1 MARSKLKTSI
11 LLVAGCLLFLFSQ
24 TMVLF
29 EVLRPLADPRW
40 YVTENVTEK
49 QEPRITDFFQYYQA
63 SALARSDKSSR
74 VYDPEVQRQW
84 VNDLITP
91 LAMEKVFYNQ
101 QPPSSYTLLYPLSFA
116 PPNIAYVLWC
126 LLQVI
131 LGLAGLYFLLT
142 LGPLSGGEHPGRN
155 RAIFLAAAMST
166 FPAYACLWHGN
177 TTFFL
182 IAFLGGYIYCF
193 ERGRDFLAGAFLSLA
208 TFKPQYLFAMM
219 LPAVAR
225 GRLKIMASFAV
236 TELVLLGLAVPI
248 IGIENVLGYPSIV
261 GHAESSAGFIGVNA
275 EHMISIRGLLAQFV
289 DTGASLKITA
299 AIMFAGLIP
308 LFFLWSRKKAHDY
321 RLWGA
326 TVALAVLLSPHS
338 HTFDFLLLAMPAALT
353 LSCLAPGEPDGRG
366 RSWTLIGLIFVLSV
380 PLSWLASFGL
390 GYQRAP
396 VLFFLPVVAALAV
409 LYLIAPEGGK
419 PREMS

>member
-1 MARSKLKTSI
+1 MPRSKLKTSI

-29 EVLRPLADPRW
+29 EVLRPLASPRW
-40 YVTENVTEK
+40 YVTEK
-49 QEPRITDFFQYYQA
+49 QEPRVTDFFQYYQA

-84 VNDLITP
+84 VNDLIAP
-91 LAMEKVFYNQ
+91 LEMDKVFYNQ

-126 LLQVI
+126 LLQVA
-131 LGLAGLYFLLT
+131 LGLSGLYLLLG
-142 LGPLSGGEHPGRN
+142 LGPLSGGDHSRRN
-155 RAIFLAAAMST
+155 QAIFLALAMST
-166 FPAYACLWHGN
+166 FPAYSCLWHGN

-182 IAFLGGYIYCF
+182 LAFLSGYIYCF
-193 ERGRDFLAGAFLSLA
+193 EKGRDILAGAFLALA

-225 GRLKIMASFAV
+225 GRLKIMAGFAA

-248 IGIENVLGYPSIV
+248 IGIDNVLGYPNIV

-299 AIMFAGLIP
+299 FMMFAALVP
-308 LFFLWSRKKAHDY
+308 LFFLWSRKSDSEARDY
-321 RLWGA
+321 RLWGV
-326 TVALAVLLSPHS
+326 TVSLAVLFSPHS

-353 LSCLAPGEPDGRG
+353 LAALLPGEADSRG
-366 RSWTLIGLIFVLSV
+366 GAWTAICLVFLLFA
-380 PLSWLASFGL
+380 PLSWLANFGL
-390 GYQRAP
+390 GYERSG
-396 VLFFLPVVAALAV
+396 VLFFLPAVAMLAV
-409 LYLIAPEGGK
+409 LYLIAPEDGK
-419 PREMS
+419 TRKVS

>member
-1 MARSKLKTSI
+1 MPRSKLKTSI

-40 YVTENVTEK
+40 YVTEK

-84 VNDLITP
+84 VNDLIAP

-126 LLQVI
+126 FLQVI

-142 LGPLSGGEHPGRN
+142 LGPLSVGEHAGRK
-155 RAIFLAAAMST
+155 RVVFLASAMST

-182 IAFLGGYIYCF
+182 LAFLCGYIYCF

-208 TFKPQYLFAMM
+208 TFKPQYLLAMM
-219 LPAVAR
+219 LPAVAG
-225 GRLKIMASFAV
+225 GRLKIMAGFAF
-236 TELVLLGLAVPI
+236 TELVLLGLSVPI

-275 EHMISIRGLLAQFV
+275 EHMISIRGLLAQFF

-308 LFFLWSRKKAHDY
+308 LFFLWSRKKSQDY

-353 LSCLAPGEPDGRG
+353 LAAPGEPDSRG
-366 RSWTLIGLIFVLSV
+366 RSWTLIGLIYAFFA
-380 PLSWLASFGL
+380 PLSWLASFGF
-390 GYQRAP
+390 GYQSAP

-419 PREMS
+419 SREVS